1 MWINAIYKHP
11 SYNRTTV
18 ENDLALIRLTM
29 PLPKIPYLIEHIEL
43 NQDEK
48 KMTTANQTVIVSG
61 WGRTGRSLAISK
73 KLLMAS
79 LKTIDNKQC
88 QTMWNTS
95 FKINLNTMICA
106 SDEDKSACNVS
117 LIYFY
122 FRFLISQLFR
132 VILVDH

>member
-11 SYNRTTV
+11 AYNRTTV
-18 ENDLALIRLTM
+18 ENDLALIRLTI

-79 LKTIDNKQC
+79 LKTVDNEQC

-95 FKINLNTMICA
+95 FKINFNTMICA

-117 LIYFY
+117 LFY
-122 FRFLISQLFR
+122 F
-132 VILVDH
+132 